1 MLKQISVT
9 SLSSSSIYKPKPR
22 GSATYCR
29 HVNKI
34 QLDTPLDAKIALSRF
49 RQSTDWWKKNQGLD
63 HIPIRYYKCPYCHK
77 YHLTSQPQRK
87 DGE

>member
-1 MLKQISVT
+1 MRKPISRT
-9 SLSSSSIYKPKPR
+9 SLSSLSIYKPKPR
-22 GSATYCR
+22 GSAVYCQ

-34 QLDTPLDAKIALSRF
+34 QFDTPLDAKIALSRF